1 LNTKNTVQLD
11 QAPELKDPPDQQ
23 VLQMM
28 LFNSALMHPT
38 DPALLI
44 WQCW

>member
-11 QAPELKDPPDQQ
+11 QAPELKHPPDQQ

-28 LFNSALMHPT
+28 LFNSALLHAA
-38 DPALLI
+38 DWALLI